1 VPDFNALVPAMD
13 KVAIGMNEVDA
24 RVFLTNFSCSQAEN
38 STTAWKKL
46 GEYLLVKY
54 MDGNIKKEKD
64 GKFLQNDHAIP
75 PSIIRAG
82 YPEEF
87 LRQMVKEN
95 PGLRIKT
102 AEEMKKRQ

>member
-1 VPDFNALVPAMD
+1 
-13 KVAIGMNEVDA
+13 VAVGMAEADA
-24 RVFLTNFSCSQAEN
+24 RVFLTDFSISQAEN
-38 STTAWKKL
+38 STIAWRKL

-64 GKFLQNDHAIP
+64 GKFVQNVDKIP

-87 LRQMVKEN
+87 LRKMVKEN
-95 PGLRIKT
+95 PGLKQKT
-102 AEEMKKRQ
+102 EAEMNNRK